1 MGAIEPS
8 PSSSPLARQLYA
20 GVDIGKAH
28 HWVCLLDDQ
37 GRVMLS
43 RKVANDEGDL
53 TAVIEKATSYGA
65 EVTWAVD
72 IVDTLSVLLLTL
84 LSVAGQEVRYVA
96 GRVVNTMSTAYVG
109 EGKTDAKDAFVIAET
124 ARVRRGLPVVTSA
137 ADSSQELMLL
147 TTRRADL
154 VADRVR
160 MLNRLRSLLT
170 SVAPALERAFEYGTH
185 KGAMVLLT
193 GYPTP
198 QRLTR
203 IGQTRLTRWLQARG
217 VRSSA
222 LVAARAIEAARA
234 QQVRLPGEDVAA
246 ALVAELATDILA
258 LDERLKT
265 LEAQLATAF
274 RAHPHARAIESMPGF
289 GPVLGA
295 MLLTAAGDLSSYP
308 DPGHLAA
315 AAGLVPVPKDSG
327 RRVGNVHKP
336 RRYCRPLR
344 HALYLSALSS
354 LRTEGVNR
362 DYYQK
367 KRDAGRTHKQALIAL
382 ARRRV
387 DVLWALIRD
396 HRTYTAQPPLR
407 PPAAA

>member
-1 MGAIEPS
+1 MRATEPS
-8 PSSSPLARQLYA
+8 SARRLYA
-20 GVDIGKAH
+20 GVDVGKAH
-28 HWVCLLDDQ
+28 HWVCLLDEP
-37 GRVMLS
+37 GGVVLS
-43 RKVANDEGDL
+43 RKVANDETDL
-53 TAVIEKATSYGA
+53 AAVIQEVTASGA
-65 EVTWAVD
+65 AVTWAVD

-84 LSVAGQEVRYVA
+84 LSGAGQDVRYVA

-109 EGKTDAKDAFVIAET
+109 EGKTDAKDAYVIAQT
-124 ARVRRGLPVVTSA
+124 ARVRRGLPVVA
-137 ADSSQELMLL
+137 AASDRGQELMLL
-147 TTRRADL
+147 TARRADL
-154 VADRVR
+154 IADRVR

-170 SVAPALERAFEYGTH
+170 SVAPAFERAFEYSTH
-185 KGAMVLLT
+185 KGALVLLT

-203 IGQTRLTRWLQARG
+203 MGQTRLTGWLRARR
-217 VRSSA
+217 VRGYA
-222 LVAARAIEAARA
+222 QVAARAIEAAGA

-246 ALVAELATDILA
+246 ALVVEIATDILA

-274 RAHPHARAIESMPGF
+274 RAHPHARSIESMPGF

-336 RRYCRPLR
+336 RRYSRPLR

-354 LRTEGVNR
+354 LRTDGANR

-367 KRDAGRTHKQALIAL
+367 KRAAGRTHKQALIAL

-407 PPAAA
+407 ARTAA

>member
-1 MGAIEPS
+1 MGTIREGR
-8 PSSSPLARQLYA
+8 LWA
-20 GVDIGKAH
+20 GVDVGKAH
-28 HWVCLLDDQ
+28 HWVCVVDEQ
-37 GRVMLS
+37 GHVILS
-43 RKVANDEGDL
+43 RKVANDEGEIA
-53 TAVIEKATSYGA
+53 AVITKVASCQGISSSVG
-65 EVTWAVD
+65 VTWAVD
-72 IVDTLSVLLLTL
+72 IIDTLSALLLAML
-84 LSVAGQEVRYVA
+84 ASSGHDVRYIA
-96 GRVVNTMSTAYVG
+96 GRVVNTMSTAYIG
-109 EGKTDAKDAFVIAET
+109 EGKTDAKDAYVIAET
-124 ARVRRGLPVVTSA
+124 ARLRRDLPAVTGADDASRELALLA
-137 ADSSQELMLL
+137 A
-147 TTRRADL
+147 RRADL

-170 SVAPALERAFEYGTH
+170 SVSPVLERAFDYSTH
-185 KGAMVLLT
+185 KGALVLLT

-203 IGQTRLTRWLQARG
+203 MGQTRLAGWLRTRHVRG
-217 VRSSA
+217 YA
-222 LVAARAIEAARA
+222 QVASRAIDAAHA

-246 ALVAELATDILA
+246 ALVVEIATDILA
-258 LDERLKT
+258 LDVRLAT
-265 LEAQLATAF
+265 LEAQLSIAF
-274 RAHPHARAIESMPGF
+274 RAHPHAPAIESMPGF

-295 MLLTAAGDLSSYP
+295 MLIVAAGDISSFP

-336 RRYCRPLR
+336 RRYSRPLR

-354 LRTEGVNR
+354 LRTSGANR

-367 KRDAGRTHKQALIAL
+367 KRAAGRTHKQALIAL

-396 HRTYTAQPPLR
+396 
-407 PPAAA
+407 

>member
-1 MGAIEPS
+1 M
-8 PSSSPLARQLYA
+8 
-20 GVDIGKAH
+20 
-28 HWVCLLDDQ
+28 
-37 GRVMLS
+37 
-43 RKVANDEGDL
+43 
-53 TAVIEKATSYGA
+53 
-65 EVTWAVD
+65 
-72 IVDTLSVLLLTL
+72 
-84 LSVAGQEVRYVA
+84 
-96 GRVVNTMSTAYVG
+96 
-109 EGKTDAKDAFVIAET
+109 
-124 ARVRRGLPVVTSA
+124 
-137 ADSSQELMLL
+137 
-147 TTRRADL
+147 
-154 VADRVR
+154 
-160 MLNRLRSLLT
+160 
-170 SVAPALERAFEYGTH
+170 
-185 KGAMVLLT
+185 
-193 GYPTP
+193 
-198 QRLTR
+198 
-203 IGQTRLTRWLQARG
+203 
-217 VRSSA
+217 
-222 LVAARAIEAARA
+222 
-234 QQVRLPGEDVAA
+234 PGEDVAA
-246 ALVAELATDILA
+246 ALVVELAADILA

-295 MLLTAAGDLSSYP
+295 MLLTAVGDLSSYP

-336 RRYCRPLR
+336 RRYSRPLR

-396 HRTYTAQPPLR
+396 HRTYTTQPPLR
-407 PPAAA
+407 TPAAA

>member
-1 MGAIEPS
+1 VLTTD
-8 PSSSPLARQLYA
+8 PSSSGPRLFA
-20 GVDIGKAH
+20 GVDVGKAH
-28 HWVCLLDDQ
+28 HWVCLIDQQ
-37 GRVMLS
+37 GRVVLS
-43 RKVANDEGDL
+43 RKVANDEMDL
-53 TAVIEKATSYGA
+53 AAVVREVTASGA

-84 LSVAGQEVRYVA
+84 LTIAGQDVRYVA

-109 EGKTDAKDAFVIAET
+109 EGKTDAKDAYVIAET
-124 ARVRRGLPVVTSA
+124 ARVRRGLPVTA
-137 ADSSQELMLL
+137 AASDGWQELMLL
-147 TTRRADL
+147 TARRADL

-170 SVAPALERAFEYGTH
+170 SVAPVLERAFEYSTH
-185 KGAMVLLT
+185 KGALVLLT

-203 IGQTRLTRWLQARG
+203 MGQTRLTEWLRARR
-217 VRSSA
+217 VRGSA
-222 LVAARAIEAARA
+222 QVAERAIAAARA
-234 QQVRLPGEDVAA
+234 QQVRLPGQDVAA
-246 ALVAELATDILA
+246 ALVVELATDILA

-265 LEAQLATAF
+265 LEAQLTTAF
-274 RAHPHARAIESMPGF
+274 RTHPHARSIESMPGF

-336 RRYCRPLR
+336 RRYSRPLR

-354 LRTEGVNR
+354 LRTDGVNR
-362 DYYQK
+362 DDYQK

-396 HRTYTAQPPLR
+396 HRTYTAQPPQHT
-407 PPAAA
+407 PAAA

>member
-1 MGAIEPS
+1 MGTTEPS
-8 PSSSPLARQLYA
+8 PSSAPLARQLYA
-20 GVDIGKAH
+20 GVDIGKAS

-37 GRVMLS
+37 GQVLLS

-84 LSVAGQEVRYVA
+84 LTVAGQEVRYVA
-96 GRVVNTMSTAYVG
+96 GQVVNTMSTAYVG

-137 ADSSQELMLL
+137 SDSSQELMLL

-203 IGQTRLTRWLQARG
+203 IGQTRLTRWLRARG
-217 VRSSA
+217 VRSCA

-246 ALVAELATDILA
+246 ALVVELAADILA

-295 MLLTAAGDLSSYP
+295 MLLTAVGDLSSYP

-336 RRYCRPLR
+336 RRYSRPLR

-362 DYYQK
+362 DHYQK

-396 HRTYTAQPPLR
+396 HRTYTTQPPLR
-407 PPAAA
+407 TPAAA

>member
-1 MGAIEPS
+1 MAAASDRGQE
-8 PSSSPLARQLYA
+8 LVL
-20 GVDIGKAH
+20 
-28 HWVCLLDDQ
+28 
-37 GRVMLS
+37 
-43 RKVANDEGDL
+43 L
-53 TAVIEKATSYGA
+53 TA
-65 EVTWAVD
+65 
-72 IVDTLSVLLLTL
+72 
-84 LSVAGQEVRYVA
+84 
-96 GRVVNTMSTAYVG
+96 
-109 EGKTDAKDAFVIAET
+109 
-124 ARVRRGLPVVTSA
+124 
-137 ADSSQELMLL
+137 
-147 TTRRADL
+147 RRADL
-154 VADRVR
+154 IADRVR

-170 SVAPALERAFEYGTH
+170 SVAPALERAFEYSTH
-185 KGAMVLLT
+185 KGALVMLT

-203 IGQTRLTRWLQARG
+203 MGQTRLTGWLRARR
-217 VRSSA
+217 VRGYA
-222 LVAARAIEAARA
+222 QVAARAIEAAGA

-246 ALVAELATDILA
+246 ALVVEIATDILA

-274 RAHPHARAIESMPGF
+274 RAHPHARSIESMPGF

-295 MLLTAAGDLSSYP
+295 MLLTAAGDLTSYP

-336 RRYCRPLR
+336 RRYSRPLR

-354 LRTEGVNR
+354 LRTDGANR

-367 KRDAGRTHKQALIAL
+367 KRAAGRTHKQALIAL

-407 PPAAA
+407 ARTAA